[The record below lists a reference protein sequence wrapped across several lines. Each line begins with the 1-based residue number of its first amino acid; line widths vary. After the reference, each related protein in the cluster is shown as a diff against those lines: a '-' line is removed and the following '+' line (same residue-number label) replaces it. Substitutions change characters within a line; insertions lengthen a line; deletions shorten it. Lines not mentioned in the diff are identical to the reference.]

1 MKLKILTKED
11 LKDWTKELFLEKS
24 FNMIDVSDKQIT
36 LRRALATGS
45 IIIGSKVFNLIRNQ
59 KMPKG
64 DPTTLAEVAAV
75 LGVKRTS
82 DLIPLCHPL
91 SIDHVSTKIVFNE
104 KNYALDVYCLV
115 SANAKTGVEM
125 EAIMGV
131 NAALIAIYD
140 LSKIV
145 NPDLLI
151 QDIRLLVKQGGKSG
165 LWINPNGVPEFLSH
179 LK

>member
-91 SIDHVSTKIVFNE
+91 PIDHVSTKIVFNE
-104 KNYALDVYCLV
+104 KNYALDV
-115 SANAKTGVEM
+115 
-125 EAIMGV
+125 
-131 NAALIAIYD
+131 
-140 LSKIV
+140 
-145 NPDLLI
+145 
-151 QDIRLLVKQGGKSG
+151 
-165 LWINPNGVPEFLSH
+165 
-179 LK
+179 